1 MRPANATDQRQHV
14 LRSLHEHATRLAGEL
29 PGQLGRIRVC
39 SGDVVIEV
47 EWSQLAFGV
56 DAAAQLERVA
66 ALVPALPAGNGN
78 TSAGNA
84 SVENMS
90 VEKTA
95 AAGVTTGKPAAANGA
110 AVNGAAV
117 NGTAVNGTGGEAAE
131 ADVAIV
137 TAPIV
142 GTFYHAPEPGA
153 EPFVAVGNVIDA
165 GATIGIIEAMKLL
178 NPVTADIG
186 GTVARICVG
195 NGEAVEFDQVLVE
208 IAP

>member
-1 MRPANATDQRQHV
+1 MRPANAIDQRQHV

-39 SGDVVIEV
+39 SGDVTIEV

-66 ALVPALPAGNGN
+66 SLVPALPAGN
-78 TSAGNA
+78 TSTESG
-84 SVENMS
+84 S

-95 AAGVTTGKPAAANGA
+95 AAGVATGNPADSNGA
-110 AVNGAAV
+110 AVNGA
-117 NGTAVNGTGGEAAE
+117 GGDTVD

>member
-1 MRPANATDQRQHV
+1 MRPANISDQRQHV
-14 LRSLHEHATRLAGEL
+14 LSRLHEHATRLAGEL

-39 SGDVVIEV
+39 SGDVAIEV
-47 EWSQLAFGV
+47 EWSRATPG
-56 DAAAQLERVA
+56 AQQA
-66 ALVPALPAGNGN
+66 ALPENVGALIPAPSTGDTAVERTVATRAATGAPAAGNGAIV
-78 TSAGNA
+78 SGA
-84 SVENMS
+84 
-90 VEKTA
+90 
-95 AAGVTTGKPAAANGA
+95 PANGA
-110 AVNGAAV
+110 AVPGATANGAAA
-117 NGTAVNGTGGEAAE
+117 NEAGENIAD
-131 ADVAIV
+131 ADVAVV

-153 EPFVAVGNVIDA
+153 EPFVTVGNVIDA

-195 NGEAVEFDQVLVE
+195 NGETVEFDQVLVE

>member
-1 MRPANATDQRQHV
+1 MRPASTSDQRQHV
-14 LRSLHEHATRLAGEL
+14 LSRLHEHATRLAGEL
-29 PGQLGRIRVC
+29 PGQLGRIRLC
-39 SGDVVIEV
+39 SGDVAIEV
-47 EWSQLAFGV
+47 EWSGAAGIGV
-56 DAAAQLERVA
+56 
-66 ALVPALPAGNGN
+66 LVPAP
-78 TSAGNA
+78 SAGEPAVRNGA
-84 SVENMS
+84 LANS
-90 VEKTA
+90 
-95 AAGVTTGKPAAANGA
+95 AGVNGALANGA
-110 AVNGAAV
+110 AVNGATAAGAAV
-117 NGTAVNGTGGEAAE
+117 NGATANSAGENSAGE
-131 ADVAIV
+131 NTVDADVAVV

>member
-1 MRPANATDQRQHV
+1 M
-14 LRSLHEHATRLAGEL
+14 
-29 PGQLGRIRVC
+29 
-39 SGDVVIEV
+39 
-47 EWSQLAFGV
+47 
-56 DAAAQLERVA
+56 
-66 ALVPALPAGNGN
+66 
-78 TSAGNA
+78 
-84 SVENMS
+84 
-90 VEKTA
+90 
-95 AAGVTTGKPAAANGA
+95 NGA
-110 AVNGAAV
+110 
-117 NGTAVNGTGGEAAE
+117 GGDITD